1 LTKDLLRTEFI
12 VPCLTNTSNSGLR
25 TLVTAFITFCIEWDF
40 RNEHFEYGVKSG
52 TSEPFFS
59 HLFRG
64 CLLFESLLIH
74 NRMFQ
79 PIGKNLGAILNE
91 PRIRQELNITPIIG
105 KGGDILDDVFAVL
118 QTYNNT
124 LEETIKITYMTR
136 NTLGHNLGWDGS
148 ITQEQ
153 YRRLYLIIASSCLH
167 VIACLWK

>member
-1 LTKDLLRTEFI
+1 
-12 VPCLTNTSNSGLR
+12 
-25 TLVTAFITFCIEWDF
+25 
-40 RNEHFEYGVKSG
+40 
-52 TSEPFFS
+52 
-59 HLFRG
+59 
-64 CLLFESLLIH
+64 
-74 NRMFQ
+74 MFQ

-91 PRIRQELNITPIIG
+91 PRIRHELNITPIIG